1 MNKILTKDEIL
12 TFLQK
17 KLLAIDNLSSF
28 CNNHNLNY
36 QILSAIKNGRAFLN
50 NNIILFNCGLKNK
63 LLIFLK
69 SKIPLNIRQIKLPI
83 TKPIKKPYNFRPEN
97 NPIVAR
103 SIIPNFSIRI
113 E

>member
-36 QILSAIKNGRAFLN
+36 QILSAIKNGKTKKNYPNVMITLSNLFGYNLKYDCFY
-50 NNIILFNCGLKNK
+50 ILQKNGGKNGKITKNK
-63 LLIFLK
+63 
-69 SKIPLNIRQIKLPI
+69 
-83 TKPIKKPYNFRPEN
+83 TKTDKHK
-97 NPIVAR
+97 
-103 SIIPNFSIRI
+103 
-113 E
+113 